1 MVLKRCNVWCYVM
14 LTSKFLLC
22 RSSFLILHMRA
33 FIQTLHGVYKFCN
46 FTNHVLT
53 QEFWRSPTIH
63 QTLACHT
70 TEHWRRWL
78 DIGVTIRHKS
88 DPLDF
93 GVLHKLYTCTV
104 FIFWGNDTHFEILKS
119 VIVIRFCNIFFI
131 IVNIGWCPVPP
142 NKRIEHKFSE
152 HRTPS
157 LKHMSI
163 YFVKLWMSNCIRK
176 KILNLC
182 CIILRCSLHCLWY

>member
-1 MVLKRCNVWCYVM
+1 MLILMVLKRCNVWCYVM

-22 RSSFLILHMRA
+22 LSSFLILHMRA

-70 TEHWRRWL
+70 IEHWRRWL

-88 DPLDF
+88 DPWDF
-93 GVLHKLYTCTV
+93 GVLHKLYTC
-104 FIFWGNDTHFEILKS
+104 IHFEILKS

-157 LKHMSI
+157 LKHV
-163 YFVKLWMSNCIRK
+163 Y
-176 KILNLC
+176 ILCETLNV
-182 CIILRCSLHCLWY
+182 